1 MIFSSEKQNI
11 KILHTGDLHL
21 DSPFSRLDVRR
32 SEEGRR
38 ALRDAFSRLCAY
50 VRENGVDLVLMAGDL
65 FDSEYVTSRTASL
78 LIEELSACPRTVFV
92 IAPGN
97 HDPYTEKSLYASGR
111 LPENVRVFSTEELSS
126 FVFPEL
132 NTVVYGWAFTSERME
147 HCPLVGKRAEERD
160 RLQLLCAHGDLGT
173 PISPYCPIT
182 REDLSAFGADYAAL
196 GHKHIPFGAE
206 GGERP
211 AYAYCGCLVGRSFD
225 EPGIGGAVLITA
237 RRTESGYAL
246 TRERVPFAD
255 RRYESVTVDL
265 TGVSSE
271 KEVARRIKS
280 AVSEHGFSDNTAL
293 RVTFTGATPPDFTP
307 PATADG
313 SVLGL
318 YYLELCDRTS
328 PTFDA
333 RELERDMTVRGEL
346 YRSLLPR
353 LTDGTPEDRATAAR
367 ALRMGLA
374 ALAGEDLSLL

>member
-1 MIFSSEKQNI
+1 M
-11 KILHTGDLHL
+11 KILHSADWHL
-21 DSPFSRLDVRR
+21 DAPMTGR
-32 SEEGRR
+32 SEEQARFLR
-38 ALRDAFSRLCAY
+38 QELSKVPEKIADLALQEKCDMIL
-50 VRENGVDLVLMAGDL
+50 LAGDL
-65 FDSEYVTSRTASL
+65 FDGAYTQESFRKVYEALEKVK
-78 LIEELSACPRTVFV
+78 IPVF

-132 NTVVYGWAFTSERME
+132 NTVVYGWAFTSERLE

-182 REDLSAFGADYAAL
+182 REDLAAFGADYAAL

-280 AVSEHGFSDNTAL
+280 AVSEHGFSENTAL